1 MNRKAQVEMIGLVI
15 IVILISLGMLFGAQF
30 ALKDSPQKKIFTRK
44 GLSYSTVSAVMKTT
58 VYEDSCQGQFNKAF
72 TPQVGK
78 DLLEDCARYH
88 NNLEG
93 FSLYNCRNKHS
104 CLFLQEFVT
113 ELLNETL
120 GHWNK
125 RYEFKSVLIQAQA
138 DEPIILFDPIINRG
152 GCRGRERD
160 GSGLFPIHTQAGLV
174 QSELYLCD

>member
-1 MNRKAQVEMIGLVI
+1 MKRKAQVEMVGLVI
-15 IVILISLGMLFGAQF
+15 IVILITLGMLFGVQF
-30 ALKDSPQKKIFTRK
+30 ALNDSPQKKIFTRK
-44 GLSYSTVSAVMKTT
+44 GLSYSTMSAVMKTT
-58 VYEDSCQGQFNKAF
+58 VYEDGCQGQFNKLF

-78 DLLEDCARYH
+78 DILEDCARYH
-88 NNLEG
+88 NDLNG

-104 CLFLQEFVT
+104 CLFLQEFID

-138 DEPIILFDPIINRG
+138 DEPIILFDPITNKG
-152 GCRGRERD
+152 GCKGRERD
-160 GSGLFPIHTQAGLV
+160 GSGLFPIHTQSGLV